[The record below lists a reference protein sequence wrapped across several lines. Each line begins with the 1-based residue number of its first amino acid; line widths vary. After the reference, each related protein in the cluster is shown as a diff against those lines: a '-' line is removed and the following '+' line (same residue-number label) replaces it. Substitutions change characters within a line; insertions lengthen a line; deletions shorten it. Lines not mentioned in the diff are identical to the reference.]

1 MHKLNLFVKLKR
13 KYKNTTDSNHSL
25 TVAENILQRQFNP
38 KAVNKSWGA
47 DITYIPIKNN
57 FVYLSIV
64 IDFYSRKVI
73 GWNLSASMHAKNVV
87 QALEMAI
94 KMRNPRPGLIHH
106 SDRGVQYASSTYQSF
121 LKKHQVTPSMSRK
134 GNCWDNAP
142 VERFFATLKSQWIK
156 KRIYDNIEQARQDI
170 SEFINMYYNSVRTHS
185 ALNGM
190 TPMEFE
196 KSA

>member
-1 MHKLNLFVKLKR
+1 MHKLNLFVKVKR

-73 GWNLSASMHAKNVV
+73 GWNLSVRMHAKNVV
-87 QALEMAI
+87 QALEMTI
-94 KMRNPRPGLIHH
+94 KMRNPRPGFN
-106 SDRGVQYASSTYQSF
+106 TSF
-121 LKKHQVTPSMSRK
+121 
-134 GNCWDNAP
+134 
-142 VERFFATLKSQWIK
+142 
-156 KRIYDNIEQARQDI
+156 
-170 SEFINMYYNSVRTHS
+170 
-185 ALNGM
+185 
-190 TPMEFE
+190 
-196 KSA
+196 